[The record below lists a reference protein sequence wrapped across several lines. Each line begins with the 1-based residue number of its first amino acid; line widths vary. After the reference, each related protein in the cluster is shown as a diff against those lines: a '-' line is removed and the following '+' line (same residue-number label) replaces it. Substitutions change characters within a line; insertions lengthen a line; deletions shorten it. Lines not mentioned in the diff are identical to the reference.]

1 MRIPRLSL
9 ASLIFA
15 IGGHTTE
22 HVAVFVIGES
32 TCEVNIFF
40 WGFKRAV
47 AEKKQD
53 PTERNKAGMV
63 QVSPSLIFT
72 IFLEVYAA
80 ILSDAIVDAV
90 TTSP

>member
-9 ASLIFA
+9 ASLLFA
-15 IGGHTTE
+15 IWGHMTE
-22 HVAVFVIGES
+22 DVAVLVIGES
-32 TCEVNIFF
+32 TRKVSIFF

-47 AEKKQD
+47 AEKKHD

-72 IFLEVYAA
+72 IFLVVYAA

-90 TTSP
+90 TTLP